1 MIGHEHFEELA
12 ALAAGGLLSG
22 PEHGELT
29 AHLKICE
36 SCRRELAEYEDILFN
51 QFALV
56 DFDTEHEALIKKSQ
70 EYKARFLGRA
80 RAEGL
85 VLPQE
90 NARSEALWSRVN
102 AFFPSFRIF
111 AYAAVGVLIL
121 LAGLLGVRLREV
133 QRREFARSMEVRDLQ
148 AQAATAQAHN
158 AELEKR
164 VRELTKSKT
173 EAAELESQLDSERK
187 EYTTLTLHYTALEEE
202 LKSSVQRIESLRAQ
216 NNAANDRESDLS
228 NKLKETE
235 ASLVGMTG
243 ELQSLRKVRATEAA
257 NAASVND
264 RLSHVKQMETE
275 LADANESMDRAKKL
289 LAADHDIRDLMG
301 ARNLHITDVYDVDL
315 RGKTKKPFGRVFY
328 TENRS
333 LIFYAF
339 DLNKQKNASAA
350 DRTFQVWGYQEAG
363 LRSAQS
369 LGILFQDDQ
378 KQNRWVLKF
387 NDPTVLAA
395 IDAVFVTAEPP
406 GGSEKPTGE
415 KLLYAYL
422 NSKANHP

>member
-1 MIGHEHFEELA
+1 MTGHEHFEELA

-29 AHLKICE
+29 AHLKTCE

-51 QFALV
+51 QFPLV
-56 DFDTEHEALIKKSQ
+56 NFDAEHEAPVKKSQ
-70 EYKARFLGRA
+70 EYKARFLDRA

-90 NARSEALWSRVN
+90 NVHSEAFWSRVSV
-102 AFFPSFRIF
+102 FFPSFRTF
-111 AYAAVGVLIL
+111 AYAGAGILIF

-133 QRREFARSMEVRDLQ
+133 QHREFARSAEVRDLQ
-148 AQAATAQAHN
+148 ARAVAAQAHN

-164 VRELTKSKT
+164 VQELTKSKT
-173 EAAELESQLDSERK
+173 EAAELESQLDIEKK
-187 EYTTLTLHYTALEEE
+187 EYTALSLHYTALEEE
-202 LKSSVQRIESLRAQ
+202 LKSSVQHIESLRAQ

-235 ASLVGMTG
+235 ASLVSMTG
-243 ELQSLRKVRATEAA
+243 ELQNLRKARATEAA
-257 NAASVND
+257 SAASAND

-315 RGKTKKPFGRVFY
+315 RGRTKKPFGRVFY
-328 TENRS
+328 TENKS

-339 DLNKQKNASAA
+339 DLNKQKNASA

-387 NDPTVLAA
+387 NDPAVLAA

-406 GGSEKPTGE
+406 GGSQKPTGE